1 MPDYGQPIDYNL
13 HWEPTL
19 DFFKEKEEDPKTDDT
34 QTVTRTK
41 KGDSIV
47 IPKKKPAPSIVTHGP
62 GEFDF
67 PKGTVENSI
76 LKLMKADEWQEPDL
90 TGHDDSAMDEYL
102 QHSEQGGKTHP
113 YNHLKALNRMANGK
127 YHLEPMHHGEDE
139 MPDADDMDIHEF
151 DSEYLDPERM
161 GVDISFGEGR
171 EGVGERGGSN
181 TPGLGR
187 LNPRQNSAIDD
198 YENGWSHMGD
208 SVKQL
213 QGHHG
218 LGLKAPEAPKSDV
231 ENSLLKLMKA
241 PVSGDDEAKWKDPR
255 NTPENFPGNEELK
268 NYQGKQFRANELKVP
283 SEEVDVEISEP
294 GPRSVMDRLRGRE
307 GEPVT
312 RTETQRQASQRKIEV
327 PGGKAGQ
334 HADFIGGRSKQGGI
348 ESYNALGDWRAS
360 KGDPNWNKDQI
371 EYYQNNPHLLPTME
385 EEAASKRSRRFPQ
398 QNEPQIYENSVEK
411 SLLKLMKADED
422 NHLSEPSPEDKDRH
436 KDRTIA
442 RDRQRVLDNIQA
454 GIPAREAGY
463 QPIPD
468 DDSFGKFKS
477 EEHEFENPLRGEWRG
492 AGKSSDTL
500 SGEKYAAGTRLSG
513 GFSPPKGT
521 RGYDIG
527 GPVTPSKAN
536 PRRGELQVDAGAKP
550 SGEGKYPEQGTEFS
564 RMPDEYKFLTGG
576 PQGRRRTGEPLGF
589 QDPENP
595 TIEELKRRGIQNSL
609 LKLMKGGD
617 EQELNAMDE
626 KNLPKEN
633 KESQALVADGDSK
646 RPKSEVGTNDKMF
659 KKAEGPEPSGS
670 SMGSEKAKRWAK
682 IQRNVQANRA
692 NQSRQDTLPGFE
704 PEPPEEE
711 SDTPDQL
718 EHNVLKVMEH
728 PEDRPQRSTDR
739 LSIKRLQQLREG
751 DADGPVGSKR
761 VAPELSYTSFNAKP
775 HTVPEDLPVK
785 VRNSVKE
792 SLEKLMGE
800 SRQKDVF
807 NFPSDTPE
815 TRMDAPIHPDPTE
828 PETHPEQLQREAEAT
843 LNRHTRGGRESGA
856 MGRRLPNDVSDQKF
870 SGGAPERR
878 KTPIGK
884 TDDMEKG
891 GSFWGGSRKQDVPQ
905 TPPQQEQ
912 PWGRQEN
919 EASKDA
925 GIDKRIERLLTSKR
939 ITGKLPKLGNLGDTR
954 GQRKKSVENSLV
966 KLMKEGEITPEKVG
980 MARNNALNSIEKV
993 NSQYMQGNKSALS
1006 PVAPQETSDQAESR
1020 GGSGT
1025 PDVGNLLAYRGLNQ
1039 SERVADLASQAP
1051 GAAMDAVTGAAKLG
1065 GSAASAVAS
1074 GIGNLFG
1081 GGKNKSGG
1089 GQPDTSPMTSEEK
1102 YPEAFQNWMDT
1113 PKAPETTPNSTPSSQ
1128 ASSVPKDMKGGEWSS
1143 GFGPAPKP
1151 QSVSGSSSNPI
1162 KSTKK

>member
-127 YHLEPMHHGEDE
+127 YHLEPRYHGEDE

-231 ENSLLKLMKA
+231 E
-241 PVSGDDEAKWKDPR
+241 
-255 NTPENFPGNEELK
+255 
-268 NYQGKQFRANELKVP
+268 
-283 SEEVDVEISEP
+283 
-294 GPRSVMDRLRGRE
+294 
-307 GEPVT
+307 
-312 RTETQRQASQRKIEV
+312 
-327 PGGKAGQ
+327 
-334 HADFIGGRSKQGGI
+334 
-348 ESYNALGDWRAS
+348 
-360 KGDPNWNKDQI
+360 
-371 EYYQNNPHLLPTME
+371 
-385 EEAASKRSRRFPQ
+385 
-398 QNEPQIYENSVEK
+398 
-411 SLLKLMKADED
+411 
-422 NHLSEPSPEDKDRH
+422 
-436 KDRTIA
+436 
-442 RDRQRVLDNIQA
+442 
-454 GIPAREAGY
+454 
-463 QPIPD
+463 
-468 DDSFGKFKS
+468 
-477 EEHEFENPLRGEWRG
+477 
-492 AGKSSDTL
+492 
-500 SGEKYAAGTRLSG
+500 
-513 GFSPPKGT
+513 
-521 RGYDIG
+521 
-527 GPVTPSKAN
+527 
-536 PRRGELQVDAGAKP
+536 
-550 SGEGKYPEQGTEFS
+550 
-564 RMPDEYKFLTGG
+564 
-576 PQGRRRTGEPLGF
+576 
-589 QDPENP
+589 
-595 TIEELKRRGIQNSL
+595 NSL

-718 EHNVLKVMEH
+718 EHTLLKVMAGGMS
-728 PEDRPQRSTDR
+728 EDDWDELLRMRNDPTSFSEESATNVHDRLARESGGTQPSEEPIPAHALPGFAEAGSDAPDALGQREKHVKNPGQYGNEVGKPDVYENAVMKALLKLTKRETPQR
-739 LSIKRLQQLREG
+739 E
-751 DADGPVGSKR
+751 
-761 VAPELSYTSFNAKP
+761 
-775 HTVPEDLPVK
+775 
-785 VRNSVKE
+785 
-792 SLEKLMGE
+792 
-800 SRQKDVF
+800 VF

-815 TRMDAPIHPDPTE
+815 TRIDAPIHPDPTE

>member
-19 DFFKEKEEDPKTDDT
+19 EFFKEKEEDPKTDDT

-90 TGHDDSAMDEYL
+90 TGHDDAAMDEYL

-231 ENSLLKLMKA
+231 EN
-241 PVSGDDEAKWKDPR
+241 
-255 NTPENFPGNEELK
+255 
-268 NYQGKQFRANELKVP
+268 
-283 SEEVDVEISEP
+283 
-294 GPRSVMDRLRGRE
+294 
-307 GEPVT
+307 
-312 RTETQRQASQRKIEV
+312 
-327 PGGKAGQ
+327 
-334 HADFIGGRSKQGGI
+334 
-348 ESYNALGDWRAS
+348 
-360 KGDPNWNKDQI
+360 
-371 EYYQNNPHLLPTME
+371 
-385 EEAASKRSRRFPQ
+385 
-398 QNEPQIYENSVEK
+398 

-993 NSQYMQGNKSALS
+993 NSQYMQGNKAALS
-1006 PVAPQETSDQAESR
+1006 PVAPQPTADQVE
-1020 GGSGT
+1020 GGGT
-1025 PDVGNLLAYRGLNQ
+1025 DAPNVGRMKEYEALSQAGN
-1039 SERVADLASQAP
+1039 VADYLVGGVSEGV
-1051 GAAMDAVTGAAKLG
+1051 GAA
-1065 GSAASAVAS
+1065 GSAAGAVAS

-1081 GGKNKSGG
+1081 GGKK
-1089 GQPDTSPMTSEEK
+1089 QPTATPPPSDTSQTNTQ
-1102 YPEAFQNWMDT
+1102 QNYYSRDT
-1113 PKAPETTPNSTPSSQ
+1113 K
-1128 ASSVPKDMKGGEWSS
+1128 
-1143 GFGPAPKP
+1143 
-1151 QSVSGSSSNPI
+1151 
-1162 KSTKK
+1162 